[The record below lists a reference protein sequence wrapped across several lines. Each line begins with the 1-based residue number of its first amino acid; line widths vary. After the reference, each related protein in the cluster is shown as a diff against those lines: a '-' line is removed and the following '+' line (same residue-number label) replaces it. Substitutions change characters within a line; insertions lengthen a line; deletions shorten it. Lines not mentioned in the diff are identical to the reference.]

1 MIWSKKYTFLLL
13 FSTTYFTGNYL
24 HAQEIRDK
32 NTPAQYRSIN
42 WVMDDGLP
50 WGVCNFMIK
59 DVKGFMWIGS
69 LFGGLARFDGFFPL
83 LFMLI
88 GLIP

>member
-13 FSTTYFTGNYL
+13 FSITYFTGNYL
-24 HAQEIRDK
+24 HAQEFRDK

-42 WVMDDGLP
+42 WVRDDGLP

-69 LFGGLARFDGFFPL
+69 LSADLPASMDSFPCCL
-83 LFMLI
+83 C
-88 GLIP
+88 